1 MDTTIERVIFLQGIE
16 LFADVPSEQLTHLA
30 GITNNYTADSGE
42 VLFEEGESSESMYLL
57 ISGKVE
63 LIRHKGVYKKEVTD
77 SEAIGVWG
85 FFDGKERLV
94 SAVCKE
100 ESNFLTIHRLDFYDL
115 LEERVH
121 LSQGLIKYF
130 VKRIRKLSELTDAIA

>member
-1 MDTTIERVIFLQGIE
+1 MDTTIERVIFLQNIE
-16 LFADVPSEQLTHLA
+16 LFADIPSEQLTHLA
-30 GITNNYTADSGE
+30 GITKNYTADQGE
-42 VLFEEGESSESMYLL
+42 VLFEEGERSESMYLL

-63 LIRHKGVYKKEVTD
+63 LTRHRAYKKEVTD

-85 FFDGKERLV
+85 FFDGEERLMT
-94 SAVCKE
+94 AVCKE